1 MSLYLPGNGATI
13 STIRSSCLVGCAIMQ
28 DHSDSLVQAAA
39 ISCLQQLHMFAPRH
53 VNLSS
58 LVPCL
63 CVRYHDFQAPSTVAI
78 LCLNLNNNFLLYC
91 GMQVHLSSSHL
102 LLRRAAVACLR
113 QLAQREAAEV
123 CEYAMSLAKRA
134 GDSKDTTISECN
146 CETDENI
153 QLIQYTSVRHCNSYC
168 PFFVPS

>member
-1 MSLYLPGNGATI
+1 MSLCLPGNGATI

-63 CVRYHDFQAPSTVAI
+63 CVRHHEFQATSTVAI
-78 LCLNLNNNFLLYC
+78 LCLNLNTNFLLYC

-146 CETDENI
+146 CEPDEKI
-153 QLIQYTSVRHCNSYC
+153 
-168 PFFVPS
+168 

>member
-1 MSLYLPGNGATI
+1 MESIVFLPLLLIHFGAGNGATI

-63 CVRYHDFQAPSTVAI
+63 CVRQLMPQDTRTAALP
-78 LCLNLNNNFLLYC
+78 CLNLHTTFLLSC
-91 GMQVHLSSSHL
+91 VMQVHLSSSHL

-134 GDSKDTTISECN
+134 GDSKDTTISECRWN
-146 CETDENI
+146 ADDN
-153 QLIQYTSVRHCNSYC
+153 
-168 PFFVPS
+168 F

>member
-1 MSLYLPGNGATI
+1 
-13 STIRSSCLVGCAIMQ
+13 MQ

-63 CVRYHDFQAPSTVAI
+63 CVREKSDLKAQQRCFI
-78 LCLNLNNNFLLYC
+78 LILTPVSLLC
-91 GMQVHLSSSHL
+91 GGVQVHLSSSHL

-134 GDSKDTTISECN
+134 GDNKDAAISQYSEDNLHLSPPC
-146 CETDENI
+146 T
-153 QLIQYTSVRHCNSYC
+153 LI
-168 PFFVPS
+168 

>member
-1 MSLYLPGNGATI
+1 MSLVLLGNAATI

-63 CVRYHDFQAPSTVAI
+63 CVRHNETDWGPDCCVV
-78 LCLNLNNNFLLYC
+78 CLNHNHNLLLYI
-91 GMQVHLSSSHL
+91 GVPAGAPMQLSPAAAPCCRGLPETARSERGCRG
-102 LLRRAAVACLR
+102 LRVCHESGEESRTQHCSQWVQIGNRTRAFCLVNIVKR
-113 QLAQREAAEV
+113 DTLTLTV
-123 CEYAMSLAKRA
+123 LTLSL
-134 GDSKDTTISECN
+134 
-146 CETDENI
+146 
-153 QLIQYTSVRHCNSYC
+153 V
-168 PFFVPS
+168 

>member
-1 MSLYLPGNGATI
+1 MSFGLLGNGATI

-63 CVRYHDFQAPSTVAI
+63 CVRHNEFHNKSTAVKV
-78 LCLNLNNNFLLYC
+78 CLNLNPNFLLC
-91 GMQVHLSSSHL
+91 TGMQVHLCSSHL

-123 CEYAMSLAKRA
+123 CEYAMSLAKKA
-134 GDSKDTTISECN
+134 GDSKDATISQCKLLN
-146 CETDENI
+146 
-153 QLIQYTSVRHCNSYC
+153 
-168 PFFVPS
+168 

>member
-1 MSLYLPGNGATI
+1 
-13 STIRSSCLVGCAIMQ
+13 MQ

-63 CVRYHDFQAPSTVAI
+63 CVSRNEFQAARKLAL
-78 LCLNLNNNFLLYC
+78 LCLHLNTLFLPYC
-91 GMQVHLSSSHL
+91 GAQVHLSSSHL

-134 GDSKDTTISECN
+134 GDSKDTTISE
-146 CETDENI
+146 
-153 QLIQYTSVRHCNSYC
+153 
-168 PFFVPS
+168 

>member
-1 MSLYLPGNGATI
+1 MSPGLPGNGATI

-63 CVRYHDFQAPSTVAI
+63 CVRHNKFQATSTI
-78 LCLNLNNNFLLYC
+78 DCLNLNTNFLLDC
-91 GMQVHLSSSHL
+91 GMQFHLCSSHL

-146 CETDENI
+146 FQEIHLSETMELLLLLHSSL
-153 QLIQYTSVRHCNSYC
+153 LITS
-168 PFFVPS
+168 